1 LLSLEQQGTALFY
14 HTESISRSTLLGPVN
29 KLQGGIRGMD
39 FKKTTNGHT
48 TTIEIAGELDATTVG
63 ELRPKLNAI
72 VEERPEKV
80 EIDLSRLR
88 MVDSSGVGAI
98 VALFKRVKAN
108 GAAFVVTGINGQP
121 LSIFK
126 VLRLDK
132 VFDIQ

>member
-1 LLSLEQQGTALFY
+1 
-14 HTESISRSTLLGPVN
+14 
-29 KLQGGIRGMD
+29 MD
-39 FKKTTNGHT
+39 FKKTTIGYT

-63 ELRPKLNAI
+63 EIRPKLNVIAD
-72 VEERPEKV
+72 ELPEKV
-80 EIDLSRLR
+80 EVDLSRLR

>member
-1 LLSLEQQGTALFY
+1 MSY
-14 HTESISRSTLLGPVN
+14 HAESSSRSTLRRPVTT
-29 KLQGGIRGMD
+29 LQGGVRDMD
-39 FKKTTNGHT
+39 FTKTTNGLT

-63 ELRPKLNAI
+63 ELRPKLNVIAD
-72 VEERPEKV
+72 ERPEKV
-80 EIDLSRLR
+80 EVNLSRLR

>member
-1 LLSLEQQGTALFY
+1 
-14 HTESISRSTLLGPVN
+14 
-29 KLQGGIRGMD
+29 MD

-63 ELRPKLNAI
+63 ELRPKLNVIAD
-72 VEERPEKV
+72 ELPEKV
-80 EIDLSRLR
+80 EVDLSRLR